1 MAYKACTSCNGTGR
15 VYFGEYSTCTSCMGT
30 GTMYVA
36 DKTDNIYGNKK
47 SFGNSGSSSG
57 KTHSFEDYVTSLL
70 TIVTFVY
77 VSFVWLSFDNM
88 EWYIVMGIG
97 LFFSIIVYMLFS
109 GPLRFLITW
118 LGYLI
123 GIGIL
128 ILIIYGI
135 IVAIKG

>member
-1 MAYKACTSCNGTGR
+1 MAYKACTSCHGTGR
-15 VYFGEYSTCTSCMGT
+15 VYFGEYSTCSACMGT
-30 GTMYVA
+30 GTIYVA

-47 SFGNSGSSSG
+47 SFGNSVSSSG
-57 KTHSFEDYVTSLL
+57 RTYSFEDYVTSLL
-70 TIVTFVY
+70 TIGTFVY
-77 VSFVWLSFDNM
+77 VSFIWLNFDDM
-88 EWYIVMGIG
+88 QWYIVMGIG

-135 IVAIKG
+135 VVVIKG